1 MAIIINKCFLCEIL
15 VSARNL
21 SKITDTFK
29 LYCKGQHDIEKSNSY
44 TRHLNA
50 MNEISNL
57 TNYGKSFDIIYLD
70 FMNGFDSVWKLFVP
84 SLQIT
89 LTTTSLY
96 FITNKS
102 ITSKLKMNSM
112 KLLNAI
118 PIYIHSFFLP
128 TAFWDFLPLLK
139 RKSQLIR

>member
-29 LYCKGQHDIEKSNSY
+29 LYCEGQQDIEKSNSY

-89 LTTTSLY
+89 LTTTSL
-96 FITNKS
+96 
-102 ITSKLKMNSM
+102 
-112 KLLNAI
+112 
-118 PIYIHSFFLP
+118 
-128 TAFWDFLPLLK
+128 
-139 RKSQLIR
+139 